1 MAAGPAKPAL
11 LTFVAQVRAADYQAV
26 LVEWSDGSEG
36 GPHQASR
43 VALEDVADERSS
55 RMAEAARAEALDQ
68 PREAFAEDRDARV
81 HRLGERLVARG
92 EIGRVPVRDGLAAED
107 VGVTPPGRDGDHGVG
122 QLGQALED
130 ADAQQRVA
138 PEHAGERILR
148 RAARELMGEFRRAV
162 DAAAEE
168 QSL

>member
-36 GPHQASR
+36 SPHQASR

-55 RMAEAARAEALDQ
+55 RMAEAARAEALHQ

-81 HRLGERLVARG
+81 HRLGERLVAQDV
-92 EIGRVPVRDGLAAED
+92 RVAPA
-107 VGVTPPGRDGDHGVG
+107 GRDRDHGIR

-138 PEHAGERILR
+138 GEHAGERILR
-148 RAARELMGEFRRAV
+148 RAARELAGELRRAV